1 MASGKHAG
9 NPRDFENES
18 NYTNYDNNLGNDYS
32 DYYDDEE
39 EFNYKKLFII
49 LGIIVVIIVAGILV
63 YKFVFN
69 KEKEVEETPAQ
80 ETKAEMIKTLEGYDV
95 LGKVVIDKINVDQY
109 ILDSVEGDA
118 LKYGIG
124 KIYGG
129 SLNNYGNLCLIGHNY
144 NEIFARLSEL
154 EIGDEITLV
163 DDELAETKYRVTE
176 KFSIEPDNLECMLQ
190 PEDKIELTLITCE
203 SGATTRLV
211 VKTEEINEIT
221 EDTEVETN
229 TVDNSVQDSEENV

>member
-1 MASGKHAG
+1 MSSGKHSG
-9 NPRDFENES
+9 NPRDFETE
-18 NYTNYDNNLGNDYS
+18 TNYDYNNDYS
-32 DYYDDEE
+32 NDYYDDEN

-49 LGIIVVIIVAGILV
+49 IGIIIVLVVAGFLV

-69 KEKEVEETPAQ
+69 KEEKQEEIPAQ
-80 ETKAEMIKTLEGYDV
+80 ETKTEMIKTLEGYDV

-163 DDELAETKYRVTE
+163 DDELVETKYKVTE
-176 KFSIEPDNLECMLQ
+176 KFSIEPDNLECMIQ

-211 VKTEEINEIT
+211 VKAEEVSEDT
-221 EDTEVETN
+221 EDTETELNN
-229 TVDNSVQDSEENV
+229 TENSVENSEENV